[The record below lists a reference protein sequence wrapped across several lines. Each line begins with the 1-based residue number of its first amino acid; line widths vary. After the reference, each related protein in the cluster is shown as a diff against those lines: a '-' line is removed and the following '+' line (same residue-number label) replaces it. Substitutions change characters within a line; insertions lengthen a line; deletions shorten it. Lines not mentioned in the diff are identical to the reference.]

1 MNIKR
6 ITGKTE
12 YEAMQRAREE
22 YGNSA
27 YILHTK
33 QIKQTGFFKWFKKPL
48 YEVIIGI
55 ETDRE
60 IKEKEKKERQYELI
74 KESQENTQKELDEL
88 KHAIDGM
95 KNLFREELDKK
106 SDEIQKLYDKRE
118 EEQREKNEDIIF
130 DQIKFDGIGS
140 GDSSPQIT
148 KVKEV
153 EKTDIKD
160 DLDELDMIA
169 KLRNVK
175 CTEDVI
181 DKIKEMVRSDEE
193 LEEGASDV
201 DKNRAV
207 KAAIRKFAGEPY
219 AIEKKKKGP
228 RILFF
233 VGPTGVGKTTTI
245 AKIAAK
251 LSLLNDFKIAMIT
264 TDTFRIAAVD
274 QLKAYA
280 NILSVP
286 ISVVYKGDEIE
297 ETLEEYKTYDFILV
311 DTAGRNHREK
321 DFKKYIQSFLDNM
334 RDPVVFLL
342 LNLGLSIDDLKLIT
356 DSYSFIDDYNLI
368 YTKLDETTSSGNI
381 LNIMD
386 ITGKKAAFITNGQ
399 SVPKD
404 IMTASKGNVLS
415 ALTGDYDE

>member
-6 ITGKTE
+6 VTGNSE
-12 YEAMQRAREE
+12 YEAMQKARDEF
-22 YGNSA
+22 GSSA

-33 QIKQTGFFKWFKKPL
+33 KVKESGLFKWFKKPM
-48 YEVIIGI
+48 YEVIVGI

-60 IKEKEKKERQYELI
+60 LREKQRKDEEYSSI
-74 KESQENTQKELDEL
+74 KESQESTKKELDEL
-88 KHAIDGM
+88 RHAIDGM
-95 KNLFREELDKK
+95 KDLFKEELDKK
-106 SDEIQKLYDKRE
+106 TEEIQKLYERQEEDRE
-118 EEQREKNEDIIF
+118 EKKKTVF
-130 DQIKFDGIGS
+130 DDVRTVLDVNHS
-140 GDSSPQIT
+140 NSVDDSSPIIQEEGEKDLLDDVDMIT
-148 KVKEV
+148 KLRDAKCQDEV
-153 EKTDIKD
+153 IE
-160 DLDELDMIA
+160 
-169 KLRNVK
+169 
-175 CTEDVI
+175 
-181 DKIKEMVRSDEE
+181 KIKQMVLDNESIDDQSSEE
-193 LEEGASDV
+193 E
-201 DKNRAV
+201 KNKAV
-207 KAAIRKFAGEPY
+207 KAAIRDFVGEPY
-219 AIEKKKKGP
+219 TIEKLKKSP

-297 ETLEEYKTYDFILV
+297 ETLEEYKKYDFILV

-321 DFKKYIQSFLDNM
+321 DFKKYIKSFLDNIH
-334 RDPVVFLL
+334 DPVVFLL

-356 DSYSFIDDYNLI
+356 DSYSFIDDYNII
-368 YTKLDETTSSGNI
+368 YTKLDETTSSGNM
-381 LNIMD
+381 LNIRN
-386 ITGKKAAFITNGQ
+386 ITGRPAAFITNGQ

-404 IMTASKGNVLS
+404 IMTASKNNVLS
-415 ALTGDYDE
+415 ILAGDYYE